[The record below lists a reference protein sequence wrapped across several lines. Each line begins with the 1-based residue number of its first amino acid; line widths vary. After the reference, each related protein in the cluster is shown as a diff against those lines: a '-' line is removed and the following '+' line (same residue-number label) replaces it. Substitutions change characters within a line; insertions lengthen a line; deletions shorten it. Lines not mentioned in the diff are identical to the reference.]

1 MTKRELIRAEIN
13 LKSRWSQAIYQQQ
26 LAKEKP
32 ERKEITEEA
41 ANVALGYMYAIADI
55 LQVTKGVSNADS
67 IVRAW
72 ADEVEEKE
80 GSSPGMRKP
89 KLVMELGYDS
99 TGKTFWTISS
109 PKGGE
114 LSLNEIAN
122 TFVNMNGGGIYAVIL
137 NCNGGEQFD
146 KISRVDVYDI
156 FDLIDQVIRMV

>member
-32 ERKEITEEA
+32 ERKEIAEEA

-99 TGKTFWTISS
+99 TGKTF
-109 PKGGE
+109 
-114 LSLNEIAN
+114 
-122 TFVNMNGGGIYAVIL
+122 
-137 NCNGGEQFD
+137 
-146 KISRVDVYDI
+146 
-156 FDLIDQVIRMV
+156 

>member
-32 ERKEITEEA
+32 ERKEIAEEA
-41 ANVALGYMYAIADI
+41 TSVALGYMYAIADI

-80 GSSPGMRKP
+80 G
-89 KLVMELGYDS
+89 
-99 TGKTFWTISS
+99 
-109 PKGGE
+109 
-114 LSLNEIAN
+114 
-122 TFVNMNGGGIYAVIL
+122 AVL
-137 NCNGGEQFD
+137 E
-146 KISRVDVYDI
+146 
-156 FDLIDQVIRMV
+156 

>member
-32 ERKEITEEA
+32 EEA

-80 GSSPGMRKP
+80 G
-89 KLVMELGYDS
+89 
-99 TGKTFWTISS
+99 
-109 PKGGE
+109 
-114 LSLNEIAN
+114 
-122 TFVNMNGGGIYAVIL
+122 AVL
-137 NCNGGEQFD
+137 E
-146 KISRVDVYDI
+146 
-156 FDLIDQVIRMV
+156 

>member
-32 ERKEITEEA
+32 ERKEIAEEA

-55 LQVTKGVSNADS
+55 PQVTKGVSNADS

-80 GSSPGMRKP
+80 G
-89 KLVMELGYDS
+89 
-99 TGKTFWTISS
+99 
-109 PKGGE
+109 
-114 LSLNEIAN
+114 
-122 TFVNMNGGGIYAVIL
+122 AVL
-137 NCNGGEQFD
+137 E
-146 KISRVDVYDI
+146 
-156 FDLIDQVIRMV
+156 

>member
-32 ERKEITEEA
+32 ERKEIAEEA

-72 ADEVEEKE
+72 ADEVEEKKRE
-80 GSSPGMRKP
+80 QSWNEKT
-89 KLVMELGYDS
+89 KTGY
-99 TGKTFWTISS
+99 
-109 PKGGE
+109 
-114 LSLNEIAN
+114 
-122 TFVNMNGGGIYAVIL
+122 GIRL
-137 NCNGGEQFD
+137 
-146 KISRVDVYDI
+146 R
-156 FDLIDQVIRMV
+156 